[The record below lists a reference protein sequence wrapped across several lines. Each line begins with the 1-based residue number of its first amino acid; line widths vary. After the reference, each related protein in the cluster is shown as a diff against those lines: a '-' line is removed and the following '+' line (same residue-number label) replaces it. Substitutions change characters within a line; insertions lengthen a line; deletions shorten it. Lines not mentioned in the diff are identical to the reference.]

1 MLPPAQ
7 MRELY
12 DLHPADPWEMV
23 CFEDGRHLDAYE
35 SAAPLYWPALQ
46 QFLVS
51 LGAAQPLPPLVEEGL
66 ERLGSLRPP
75 QQQELRKD
83 L

>member
-1 MLPPAQ
+1 MLPPRQ

-12 DLHPADPWEMV
+12 DVHPADPWEMV

-51 LGAAQPLPPLVEEGL
+51 LGPARPLPPAAVEEVG
-66 ERLGSLRPP
+66 ERAELRPP
-75 QQQELRKD
+75 LQLELHKD